1 MISRPVDDYSEPL
14 KSARSDPNRSSI
26 QGGIFGTGDM
36 MQSKVRADPN
46 RSSIQGGIFG

>member
-1 MISRPVDDYSEPL
+1 LYIP
-14 KSARSDPNRSSI
+14 I
-26 QGGIFGTGDM
+26 QCGIFGTGDM